1 MRYLYPVLF
10 LMFGGV
16 ALLFAAD
23 GAAPA
28 EAPFTWKEF
37 IHMIE
42 AGGVTMYPLGLLSVA
57 ALAYSLERFLRL
69 DKKVLAPPDLSERCR
84 KLWAAG
90 DRKGVIAAARESKSA
105 LGKSIETMVVFYNKP
120 LDYVVA
126 LASNIATAELLPHVR
141 ACKPL
146 IVIATTAPL
155 LGLFGTI
162 LGMIGA
168 FRKFQAIGSAG
179 GDPSTFAGNISEALV
194 TAATGL
200 IIAAYSLFLY
210 HLFKNKALRIGDEL
224 RAEINT
230 LAIEWLLP
238 NTEDVDR
245 TVPAPSVASGAA
257 KP

>member
-1 MRYLYPVLF
+1 MRYLYPILF

-23 GAAPA
+23 GAATA

-57 ALAYSLERFLRL
+57 ALAYSLVRFLRL

-200 IIAAYSLFLY
+200 IIAAWSLFMY
-210 HLFKNKALRIGDEL
+210 HVFKNRALRLGDEL
-224 RAEINT
+224 EAEINT
-230 LAIEWLLP
+230 LSLEWYLGHGHTAGTTTGS
-238 NTEDVDR
+238 N
-245 TVPAPSVASGAA
+245 ASAEKKA
-257 KP
+257 